1 MASRYNYLEKELNKL
16 QRQNIYRTLKSVNL
30 HGSTATVNGKKAV
43 HLCSNDYL
51 GLSQN
56 KQVLRKTIK
65 QLRQISQCSSRL
77 IAGNDP
83 KIIELEE
90 QLSRHR
96 GTECSLVFPT
106 GYMANLGAI
115 TALADKNSTIF
126 SDELNHAS
134 IIDACISS
142 RAKIKVFRH
151 NDADCLERL
160 MQNCV
165 SSKKIVITEGV
176 FSIDG
181 DLSQLQ
187 KICSIAK
194 SNNAITVVDDAHG
207 DFILG
212 SLDSFSG
219 TTSHLGVNNLI
230 DIHISSLS
238 KALGCFGG
246 YVATSRTIRE
256 IFINKSRQ
264 FIYTSALP
272 QHLCVSALSSIPLAK
287 KGNLQKR
294 LFCNIETFSKG
305 LKEIGF
311 LIGNSTTQII
321 AIMIRNDKLA
331 VEFSDELLKNN
342 VFAQPI
348 RYPTVKKGSACL
360 RISLTSLHKKEQL
373 FHALNAFEKTGKK
386 YNII

>member
-1 MASRYNYLEKELNKL
+1 LASRYNYLEKELNKL
-16 QRQNIYRTLKSVNL
+16 QRQNIYRTLKSVNI
-30 HGSTATVNGKKAV
+30 HGSTAIVNGKKAI
-43 HLCSNDYL
+43 HFCSNDYL

-56 KQVLRKTIK
+56 KQVLRETIE

-77 IAGNDP
+77 IAGNHP

-90 QLSRHR
+90 QLSKHR

-106 GYMANLGAI
+106 GYMANLGTI
-115 TALADKNSTIF
+115 TALADKNTTIF

-151 NDADCLERL
+151 NDTDSLGRL

-165 SSKKIVITEGV
+165 SKKIVITEGV

-181 DLSQLQ
+181 DISQLQ
-187 KICSIAK
+187 KICNIAK

-212 SLDSFSG
+212 SSDSFSG
-219 TTSHLGVNNLI
+219 TAWQLGVNNLV

-256 IFINKSRQ
+256 IFINKCRQ

-287 KGNLQKR
+287 KGNLQKL
-294 LFCNIETFSKG
+294 LFSNIEMFSTG
-305 LKEIGF
+305 LKKIGF

-321 AIMIRNDKLA
+321 PIMIRNDKLA
-331 VEFSDELLKNN
+331 VEFSDELLKND
-342 VFAQPI
+342 VFAHPI
-348 RYPTVKKGSACL
+348 RYPTVKKGAACL
-360 RISLTSLHKKEQL
+360 RISLTSLHKKNQL
-373 FHALNAFEKTGKK
+373 FHALNALEKIGKK

>member
-1 MASRYNYLEKELNKL
+1 LASRYNYLEKELNKL
-16 QRQNIYRTLKSVNL
+16 KRQNIYRTLKSVSI

-43 HLCSNDYL
+43 HFCSNDYL

-65 QLRQISQCSSRL
+65 QFRQISQCSSRL

-83 KIIELEE
+83 KIIQLEE
-90 QLSRHR
+90 QLSKHR
-96 GTECSLVFPT
+96 GTESSLVFPT

-151 NDADCLERL
+151 NDTDCLERL

-165 SSKKIVITEGV
+165 GKKIVITEGV

-181 DLSQLQ
+181 DISPLR
-187 KICSIAK
+187 KICNIAK
-194 SNNAITVVDDAHG
+194 NNNAITVVDDAHG

-212 SLDSFSG
+212 SSDSFSG
-219 TTSHLGVNNLI
+219 TTWHLGVNDLI

-256 IFINKSRQ
+256 IFINKSRH

-272 QHLCVSALSSIPLAK
+272 QHLCMSALSSISLAK

-294 LFCNIETFSKG
+294 LFSNIEMFSKG
-305 LKEIGF
+305 LKKIGF
-311 LIGNSTTQII
+311 IISNSTTQII
-321 AIMIRNDKLA
+321 PIMIRNDKLA
-331 VEFSDELLKNN
+331 AEFSDELLKND

-360 RISLTSLHKKEQL
+360 RISLTSLHKKNQL
-373 FHALNAFEKTGKK
+373 FHALNALEKTGKK

>member
-1 MASRYNYLEKELNKL
+1 MVSKYNYLERELNKL
-16 QRQNIYRTLKSVNL
+16 QRQSFYRTLKSVKIN
-30 HGSTATVNGKKAV
+30 GSTAIVNGREAI
-43 HLCSNDYL
+43 HFCSNDYL

-56 KQVLRKTIK
+56 KQVLRKATK

-83 KIIELEE
+83 AFIELEE
-90 QLSRHR
+90 YLSKHR
-96 GTECSLVFPT
+96 GTESSLVFST

-134 IIDACISS
+134 IIDACRLSC
-142 RAKIKVFRH
+142 AKVKVFRH
-151 NDADCLERL
+151 NDSDCLERL
-160 MQNCV
+160 MQDCV
-165 SSKKIVITEGV
+165 SKKIVITEGV

-181 DLSQLQ
+181 DVSHLQ
-187 KICSIAK
+187 QICKIAK

-207 DFILG
+207 DFVLG
-212 SLDSFSG
+212 SSDCFSG
-219 TTSHLGVNNLI
+219 TTSHLRVNNMI

-256 IFINKSRQ
+256 ILINKSRQ

-272 QHLCVSALSSIPLAK
+272 EHLCVCAFSSIPLAK
-287 KGNLQKR
+287 KGNLQRR
-294 LFCNIETFSKG
+294 LFDNIKLFSQG
-305 LKEIGF
+305 LKKLGF

-321 AIMIRNDKLA
+321 PIMIGDEKLA
-331 VEFSDELLKNN
+331 VDFSDELLKSNI
-342 VFAQPI
+342 FAQPI
-348 RYPTVKKGSACL
+348 RYPSVEKASACI
-360 RISLTSLHKKEQL
+360 RISLTSLHKKSQL
-373 FHALNAFEKTGKK
+373 IHALNMFEKIGKT
-386 YNII
+386 YNVI